1 MSRVKH
7 SKVMSALEKR
17 ALWFWNKG
25 QKQVDQDE
33 VIFNKDVHKIG
44 TVLTV
49 GFTYSDGDTTAM
61 GISTTEATCLEN
73 EEIQG
78 VSHGVLNV
86 YGIVP
91 GAKPGEVIRLIYKNP
106 DCFNTR
112 MSDNE
117 KLEKTKRNNQQ
128 VGGRRGGLLVT

>member
-1 MSRVKH
+1 M
-7 SKVMSALEKR
+7 
-17 ALWFWNKG
+17 
-25 QKQVDQDE
+25 
-33 VIFNKDVHKIG
+33 
-44 TVLTV
+44 TV

-61 GISTTEATCLEN
+61 GISATEATCLEN
-73 EEIQG
+73 EKIQG

-91 GAKPGEVIRLIYKNP
+91 GAKPGEVIQLIYKNP

-128 VGGRRGGLLVT
+128 VGGGRGGLLVT